1 MSLSNIGIGMILF
14 IVLYTL
20 ALGFGGVPSALVN
33 PMIADVSDY
42 ETSKS
47 GRYIPGMLGTL
58 FSFIDKLVTSLAPAI
73 VGGAVAMIGFKNEFP
88 TIDDPLTTPLYTM
101 TILLAFGIPALLLGI
116 SITMMKFYKLDDKK
130 MEEIQATIAEMKDKP
145 KNIEDPAI

>member
-1 MSLSNIGIGMILF
+1 
-14 IVLYTL
+14 
-20 ALGFGGVPSALVN
+20 
-33 PMIADVSDY
+33 
-42 ETSKS
+42 
-47 GRYIPGMLGTL
+47 
-58 FSFIDKLVTSLAPAI
+58 
-73 VGGAVAMIGFKNEFP
+73 MIGFKNEFP
-88 TIDDPLTTPLYTM
+88 TIDDPLTTPLFTM

>member
-1 MSLSNIGIGMILF
+1 
-14 IVLYTL
+14 
-20 ALGFGGVPSALVN
+20 
-33 PMIADVSDY
+33 
-42 ETSKS
+42 
-47 GRYIPGMLGTL
+47 
-58 FSFIDKLVTSLAPAI
+58 
-73 VGGAVAMIGFKNEFP
+73 
-88 TIDDPLTTPLYTM
+88 M